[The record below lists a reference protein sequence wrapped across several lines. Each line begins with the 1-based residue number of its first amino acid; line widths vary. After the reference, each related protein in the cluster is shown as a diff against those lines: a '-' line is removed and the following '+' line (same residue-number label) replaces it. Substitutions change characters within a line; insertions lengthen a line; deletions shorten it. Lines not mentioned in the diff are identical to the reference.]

1 MGRPR
6 KVALM
11 STKSYNTGVSKE
23 TKESQAKG
31 GVSKKKVKISS
42 AQKNKVSATAS
53 KEPQLDEVRAKK
65 LKDISIGQIL
75 AEYCPPA
82 DEESA
87 RIRMANALFLYE
99 WNLLSYYVDDES
111 SNKVC
116 SDLILRCTNV
126 QCYRTLLTL

>member
-1 MGRPR
+1 MGRPK
-6 KVALM
+6 KVALV
-11 STKSYNTGVSKE
+11 STKSHDTGASKE
-23 TKESQAKG
+23 TKKSQAKG
-31 GVSKKKVKISS
+31 GVSKKKAKISS
-42 AQKNKVSATAS
+42 AQKNNVSATAS

-65 LKDISIGQIL
+65 LKNISIGQIL

-99 WNLLSYYVDDES
+99 WNLLSYYEDGKS

-116 SDLILRCTNV
+116 SNPILRCTNV
-126 QCYRTLLTL
+126 HCYRTLLTI

>member
-1 MGRPR
+1 
-6 KVALM
+6 M

-65 LKDISIGQIL
+65 LKRHFYWTNPRRVL
-75 AEYCPPA
+75 PA
-82 DEESA
+82 SGRGVGED
-87 RIRMANALFLYE
+87 
-99 WNLLSYYVDDES
+99 
-111 SNKVC
+111 
-116 SDLILRCTNV
+116 
-126 QCYRTLLTL
+126 